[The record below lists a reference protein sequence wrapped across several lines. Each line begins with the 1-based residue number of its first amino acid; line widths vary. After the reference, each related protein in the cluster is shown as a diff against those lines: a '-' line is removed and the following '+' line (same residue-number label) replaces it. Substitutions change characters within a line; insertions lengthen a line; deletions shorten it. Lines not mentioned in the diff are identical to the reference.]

1 LTKEIIQDFKE
12 IYTMTEQL
20 GKIQYGQLTQT
31 YCSRLEDSGFTVETA
46 QSYVTQLEELDKE
59 LRETV
64 NFSDTKEQL
73 KKIRDKNNNSLLNGL
88 LGCIKNNVLLK
99 GIVEQKNWFES
110 LRKTVLQDIRN
121 DLNELNKLNEPK
133 ARHIDREHFNKTMK
147 EVDAKL
153 GKIQDDPILEIDIG
167 VEERNKSRQVALE
180 KMKDEINK
188 KFSELEKLERRI
200 EEWGSEIIVEIQT
213 NRKIREAFRVSVEGE
228 KKLKKTMIITQ
239 MQFPVKRNFEC

>member
-1 LTKEIIQDFKE
+1 L
-12 IYTMTEQL
+12 
-20 GKIQYGQLTQT
+20 
-31 YCSRLEDSGFTVETA
+31 ETA
-46 QSYVTQLEELDKE
+46 QIYITQLEESDEK

-64 NFSDTKEQL
+64 DFPHTKEQL

-88 LGCIKNNVLLK
+88 LGCIKNNLLLK

-133 ARHIDREHFNKTMK
+133 ARHIDREHFDKTMK
-147 EVDAKL
+147 ELEAKL
-153 GKIQDDPILEIDIG
+153 EKIHNDPVFETIENG
-167 VEERNKSRQVALE
+167 MEERNKSRQIAME
-180 KMKDEINK
+180 KMKNEINK
-188 KFSELEKLERRI
+188 KLSELEKLERRI
-200 EEWGSEIIVEIQT
+200 EEWRNEIIVEIQT

-239 MQFPVKRNFEC
+239 IQFPVKRNFVYETSDPKKSVQKMQIEESDSYKLIT